1 MSNDPFDITGATLA
15 ITGGAGQLG
24 QNFAASL
31 AAAGARVAVLD
42 LKPGA
47 APESE
52 SLAYVTCD
60 VTQRASIEAALEAVM
75 TRFGTP
81 TGLVNAAA
89 IDTPPDAPAADSGP
103 FEDFPAA
110 SWDRTM
116 DVNVKGVFQ
125 CCQVFGGAMA
135 EAGRGSIIN
144 IASAFAIRTYATV
157 PGYAA
162 SKAGVIHLTR
172 AMAVELATTGIR
184 VNAITPGFFDTELGE
199 ENRKRYPERRAKV
212 IDNNVAMRRVGE
224 HRELDGPLLLLAS
237 DAGSYITGEN
247 LVVDGGLTV
256 NPVQ

>member
-1 MSNDPFDITGATLA
+1 MHEMFDIAGRTALVTGASS
-15 ITGGAGQLG
+15 GLG
-24 QNFAASL
+24 NHFARFLAAS
-31 AAAGARVAVLD
+31 GAKVTAVARRMDRL
-42 LKPGA
+42 
-47 APESE
+47 E
-52 SLAYVTCD
+52 SLVADIKRDGGEATAAFCD
-60 VTQRASIEAALEAVM
+60 VTDHDSIRAAIETAENTFGPLDILVNNAGATVAKPILEHDISDWTRVIDINLTGTWVAAQEAAKRMVP
-75 TRFGTP
+75 R
-81 TGLVNAAA
+81 
-89 IDTPPDAPAADSGP
+89 
-103 FEDFPAA
+103 
-110 SWDRTM
+110 
-116 DVNVKGVFQ
+116 
-125 CCQVFGGAMA
+125 
-135 EAGRGSIIN
+135 GRGSIIN